1 MTDFN
6 RYALLLA
13 ALGQFLAPALPS
25 LGFGESIGA
34 RAVADG
40 IPPELP
46 IGIFFAIW
54 SVIFLG
60 FFAMALLHLQK
71 PDHATRQVAAPLAL
85 AGFGNVIW
93 MISAQSIG
101 SVWLDFLLLLPIG
114 FFAWEAAYRLDQ
126 TQTYDGSLRSVLY
139 GVTVGML
146 AGWLT
151 VAVSISVPDVGRW
164 LLGRGPS
171 DAVWQSLWMTLVPAV
186 ILATVFANHVSRSGW
201 YFVALG
207 WGLLG
212 IVVNN
217 WTRLE
222 THALAI
228 AAAIVGVYILF
239 RRIRFGASG
248 SYPAKP

>member
-1 MTDFN
+1 MTGLN
-6 RYALLLA
+6 RFMLLFA
-13 ALGQFLAPALPS
+13 ALAQFSAPLLP
-25 LGFGESIGA
+25 LMGAGETIGA
-34 RAVADG
+34 RAVAEG

-46 IGIFFAIW
+46 TGVFFSIW
-54 SVIFLG
+54 SVIFIGYLV
-60 FFAMALLHLQK
+60 MAILHVRA
-71 PDHATRQVAAPLAL
+71 PDHVTRQLVGPLTL
-85 AGFGNVIW
+85 AGLGNAIW
-93 MISAQSIG
+93 MVSAQSIG
-101 SVWLDFLLLLPIG
+101 LIWLDFLLLLPIG
-114 FFAWEAAYRLDQ
+114 FFAWEAAYRLDR
-126 TQTYDGSLRSVLY
+126 TETYNGTLRSILY
-139 GVTVGML
+139 GVTTGLL

-164 LLGRGPS
+164 LLDRGPS

-186 ILATVFANHVSRSGW
+186 VLATVFANHVSRNGW

-217 WTRLE
+217 WARLG

-228 AAAIVGVYILF
+228 AAAIVGAYILF

>member
-1 MTDFN
+1 MTAFSKF
-6 RYALLLA
+6 LLLMA
-13 ALGQFLAPALPS
+13 AFGQVLAPVLPL
-25 LGFGESIGA
+25 LGIGQTIGS

-46 IGIFFAIW
+46 TGVFFSIW

-60 FFAMALLHLQK
+60 YLILAIIHLRA
-71 PDHATRQVAAPLAL
+71 PDHASRQIAGPLAM
-85 AGFGNVIW
+85 AGLGNVLW
-93 MISAQSIG
+93 MVSAQTIG

-114 FFAWEAAYRLDQ
+114 FFAWEAAYRLDR
-126 TQTYDGSLRSVLY
+126 TETYDGTGRSILY
-139 GVTVGML
+139 GATVGLL

-151 VAVSISVPDVGRW
+151 VAVSISVPDVGRL

-171 DAVWQSLWMTLVPAV
+171 DAVWQSLWMTLVPAT
-186 ILATVFANHVSRSGW
+186 ILASVFANYVSRNGW
-201 YFVALG
+201 YFVAVA

-212 IVVNN
+212 IVINN
-217 WTRLE
+217 WGRLG

-228 AAAIVGVYILF
+228 AAALISGYILF

>member
-1 MTDFN
+1 MTHMN
-6 RYALLLA
+6 RFLLVSA
-13 ALGQFLAPALPS
+13 ALAQFLAPLLPV
-25 LGFGESIGA
+25 LGMGETIGD
-34 RAVADG
+34 RAIETG

-46 IGIFFAIW
+46 TGIFFSIW
-54 SVIFLG
+54 SVIFVG
-60 FFAMALLHLQK
+60 FLLIGILHLRA
-71 PDHATRQVAAPLAL
+71 PDHATQQVSGPLAL
-85 AGFGNVIW
+85 AGFGNVLW

-114 FFAWEAAYRLDQ
+114 FFAWEAAYRLDK
-126 TQTYDGSLRSVLY
+126 TETYDGSLRSILY
-139 GVTVGML
+139 GVTIGML

-171 DAVWQSLWMTLVPAV
+171 DGVWQSLWMALVPAT
-186 ILATVFANHVSRSGW
+186 ILATVFANYVSRNGW
-201 YFVALG
+201 YFVALA

-217 WTRLE
+217 WTRLG

-228 AAAIVGVYILF
+228 ATAVLGIYILF
-239 RRIRFGASG
+239 RRVRFGASG

>member
-1 MTDFN
+1 MTN
-6 RYALLLA
+6 KTLLLLA
-13 ALGQFLAPALPS
+13 AVGQFFAPLLPLA
-25 LGFGESIGA
+25 GIGETIGA

-46 IGIFFAIW
+46 TGIFFSIW
-54 SVIFLG
+54 SVIFIGYLG
-60 FFAMALLHLQK
+60 IAILHLRR
-71 PDHATRQVAAPLAL
+71 PDNGSRVVAGPLAL
-85 AGFGNVIW
+85 AGLGNIIW
-93 MISAQSIG
+93 MVSAQSFG

-114 FFAWEAAYRLDQ
+114 FFAWEAAYRLDR
-126 TQTYDGSLRSVLY
+126 TGTYDGTGRSVLY

-151 VAVSISVPDVGRW
+151 VAVSISVPDVGRA
-164 LLGRGPS
+164 LLGRAAS
-171 DAVWQSLWMTLVPAV
+171 DAVWQSLWMALVPAT
-186 ILATVFANHVSRSGW
+186 ILATVFANYVSRNGW

-207 WGLLG
+207 WGMLG

-217 WTRLE
+217 WWRLE

-228 AAAIVGVYILF
+228 AAALIGAYILF
-239 RRIRFGASG
+239 RRVRFGARG

>member
-1 MTDFN
+1 MS
-6 RYALLLA
+6 AHAKLGLLIV
-13 ALGQFLAPALPS
+13 ALGQFLVPLLP
-25 LGFGESIGA
+25 LAGIGDSIGA

-46 IGIFFAIW
+46 TGIFFSIW
-54 SVIFLG
+54 SLIFIG
-60 FFAMALLHLQK
+60 FLAVALLNFRAPSHVGN
-71 PDHATRQVAAPLAL
+71 RVSAPLAL
-85 AGFGNVIW
+85 AGLGNIVW

-126 TQTYDGSLRSVLY
+126 TGAYDGTGRSLLF
-139 GVTVGML
+139 GMTIGLL

-151 VAVSISVPDVGRW
+151 VAVSISVPDVGRA

-171 DAVWQSLWMTLVPAV
+171 DAVWHSLWMALIPATG
-186 ILATVFANHVSRSGW
+186 LAFVFANYVSRNFW
-201 YFVALG
+201 YFIALG

-217 WTRLE
+217 WSRLG

-228 AAAIVGVYILF
+228 AAAIVGLYILF
-239 RRIRFGASG
+239 RRIRFGARG

>member
-1 MTDFN
+1 MTAMN
-6 RYALLLA
+6 RFLLLIA
-13 ALGQFLAPALPS
+13 ALGQFAAPLLPLA
-25 LGFGESIGA
+25 GYGERIGA
-34 RAVADG
+34 RAVEGG

-46 IGIFFAIW
+46 TGIFFSIW
-54 SVIFLG
+54 SVIFVGYL
-60 FFAMALLHLQK
+60 AIALLHLRA
-71 PDHATRQVAAPLAL
+71 PDHVTRQVSGPLAL
-85 AGFGNVIW
+85 AGLGNVVW
-93 MISAQSIG
+93 MVSAQSIG
-101 SVWLDFLLLLPIG
+101 SIWLDFLLLLPIG
-114 FFAWEAAYRLDQ
+114 FFAWEAAYRLDR
-126 TQTYDGSLRSVLY
+126 TVAYNGTARSLLF
-139 GVTVGML
+139 GVTTGLL

-164 LLGRGPS
+164 LLGRGAS
-171 DAVWQSLWMTLVPAV
+171 DAVWHSLWMALIPATG
-186 ILATVFANHVSRSGW
+186 LATVFANYVSRNGW

-217 WTRLE
+217 WARLG

-228 AAAIVGVYILF
+228 TAAIVGVYILF

>member
-1 MTDFN
+1 MTATN
-6 RYALLLA
+6 RSFLLLA
-13 ALGQFLAPALPS
+13 ALLQFIVPLLPLVG
-25 LGFGESIGA
+25 LGETIGA

-46 IGIFFAIW
+46 TGVFFSIW
-54 SVIFLG
+54 SLIFIG
-60 FFAMALLHLQK
+60 FLLMGILHLRA
-71 PDHATRQVAAPLAL
+71 PDHASRQLAGPLAL
-85 AGFGNVIW
+85 AGFGNVAW

-101 SVWLDFLLLLPIG
+101 SIWLDFLLLLPIG
-114 FFAWEAAYRLDQ
+114 FFAWEAAYRLDR
-126 TQTYDGSLRSVLY
+126 TQGFDGSGRSILY
-139 GVTVGML
+139 GMTAGLL

-164 LLGRGPS
+164 LLGRGPT
-171 DAVWQSLWMTLVPAV
+171 DAVWQSIWMTLVPATV
-186 ILATVFANHVSRSGW
+186 LATVFANYVSRSGW

-217 WTRLE
+217 WTRLG

-228 AAAIVGVYILF
+228 AAAIVGAYILF
-239 RRIRFGASG
+239 RRIRFGARG
-248 SYPAKP
+248 SYPAKL

>member
-1 MTDFN
+1 MTHMN
-6 RYALLLA
+6 RFLLVSA
-13 ALGQFLAPALPS
+13 ALAQFLAPLLPV
-25 LGFGESIGA
+25 LGVGETIGN
-34 RAVADG
+34 RAIEGG

-46 IGIFFAIW
+46 TGIFFSIW
-54 SVIFLG
+54 SVIFVG
-60 FFAMALLHLQK
+60 FLLIAILHIRA
-71 PDHATRQVAAPLAL
+71 PDHVTRQVSGPLAF
-85 AGFGNVIW
+85 AGFGNVLW

-114 FFAWEAAYRLDQ
+114 FFAWEAAYRLDK
-126 TQTYDGSLRSVLY
+126 TGTYDGSLRSILY
-139 GVTVGML
+139 GVTIGML

-171 DAVWQSLWMTLVPAV
+171 DGVWQSLWMALVPAT
-186 ILATVFANHVSRSGW
+186 ILATVFANYVSRNGW
-201 YFVALG
+201 YFVALA

-217 WTRLE
+217 WTRLG

-228 AAAIVGVYILF
+228 ATAVLGAYILF
-239 RRIRFGASG
+239 RRVRFGASG

>member
-1 MTDFN
+1 MTHMN
-6 RYALLLA
+6 RFLLVSA
-13 ALGQFLAPALPS
+13 ALAQFLAPLLPV
-25 LGFGESIGA
+25 LGMGETIGS
-34 RAVADG
+34 RAIEVG

-46 IGIFFAIW
+46 TGIFFSIW
-54 SVIFLG
+54 SVIFVG
-60 FFAMALLHLQK
+60 FLLIGILHLRA
-71 PDHATRQVAAPLAL
+71 PDHATRQVSGPLAL
-85 AGFGNVIW
+85 AGFGNVLW

-114 FFAWEAAYRLDQ
+114 FFAWEAAYRLDK
-126 TQTYDGSLRSVLY
+126 TETYDGSMRSILY
-139 GVTVGML
+139 GVTIGML

-171 DAVWQSLWMTLVPAV
+171 DGVWQSLWMALVPAT
-186 ILATVFANHVSRSGW
+186 ILATVFANYVSRNGW
-201 YFVALG
+201 YFVALA

-217 WTRLE
+217 WTRLG

-228 AAAIVGVYILF
+228 ATAVLGIYILF
-239 RRIRFGASG
+239 RRVRFGASG

>member
-1 MTDFN
+1 MKRFF
-6 RYALLLA
+6 LLLA
-13 ALGQFLAPALPS
+13 ALGQFLAPLLP
-25 LGFGESIGA
+25 LAGFGETIGA
-34 RAVADG
+34 RAVAGG

-46 IGIFFAIW
+46 TGIFFSIW
-54 SVIFLG
+54 SVIFFGYL
-60 FFAMALLHLQK
+60 AMAILHIRA
-71 PDHATRQVAAPLAL
+71 PDHVTERVAGPLAM
-85 AGFGNVIW
+85 AGFGNVLW
-93 MISAQSIG
+93 MICAQSFG

-126 TQTYDGSLRSVLY
+126 TETYDGTLRSILY
-139 GVTVGML
+139 GITVGML

-164 LLGRGPS
+164 LLGRGPT
-171 DAVWQSLWMTLVPAV
+171 DGVWQSLWMALVPATV
-186 ILATVFANHVSRSGW
+186 LAIIFANYVSRSGW

-207 WGLLG
+207 WGVLG

-217 WTRLE
+217 WSRLG

-228 AAAIVGVYILF
+228 AAAIVGAYILF
-239 RRIRFGASG
+239 RRIRFGARG

>member
-1 MTDFN
+1 MTHMN
-6 RYALLLA
+6 RFLLVSA
-13 ALGQFLAPALPS
+13 ALAQFLAPLLPV
-25 LGFGESIGA
+25 FGMGETIGN
-34 RAVADG
+34 RAIEAG

-46 IGIFFAIW
+46 TGIFFTIW
-54 SVIFLG
+54 SVIFVG
-60 FFAMALLHLQK
+60 FLLIGILHVRA
-71 PDHATRQVAAPLAL
+71 PDHATRQVSGPLAM
-85 AGFGNVIW
+85 AGFGNVLW

-114 FFAWEAAYRLDQ
+114 FFAWEAAYRLDK
-126 TQTYDGSLRSVLY
+126 TETYDGSLRSILY
-139 GVTVGML
+139 GVTIGML

-171 DAVWQSLWMTLVPAV
+171 DGVWQSLWMALVPAT
-186 ILATVFANHVSRSGW
+186 ILATVFANYVSRNGW
-201 YFVALG
+201 YFVALA

-217 WTRLE
+217 WTRLG

-228 AAAIVGVYILF
+228 ATAVLGIYILF
-239 RRIRFGASG
+239 RRVRFGASG

>member
-1 MTDFN
+1 MTDLN
-6 RYALLLA
+6 RFLLLLA
-13 ALGQFLAPALPS
+13 ALGQFAAPVLP
-25 LGFGESIGA
+25 LIGFGETIGA

-46 IGIFFAIW
+46 TGIFFSIW
-54 SVIFLG
+54 SVIFIG
-60 FFAMALLHLQK
+60 FLVMAVTHLRA
-71 PDHATRQVAAPLAL
+71 PDHATKQVAGPLAL
-85 AGFGNVIW
+85 AGLGNVVW

-114 FFAWEAAYRLDQ
+114 FFAWEAAYRLDR
-126 TQTYDGSLRSVLY
+126 TETFNGTARSLLY
-139 GVTVGML
+139 GTTIGLL

-151 VAVSISVPDVGRW
+151 VAVSISVPDFGRS

-171 DAVWQSLWMTLVPAV
+171 DAVWQSLWMTLVPAT
-186 ILATVFANHVSRSGW
+186 I
-201 YFVALG
+201 LG

-212 IVVNN
+212 VVVNN
-217 WTRLE
+217 WTRLG

-228 AAAIVGVYILF
+228 AAAIVGAYILF
-239 RRIRFGASG
+239 RRIRFGARG

>member
-1 MTDFN
+1 MTHMN
-6 RYALLLA
+6 RFLLVSA
-13 ALGQFLAPALPS
+13 ALAQFLAPLLPV
-25 LGFGESIGA
+25 LGIGETIGSRAIGA
-34 RAVADG
+34 G

-46 IGIFFAIW
+46 TGIFFSIW
-54 SVIFLG
+54 SVIFVG
-60 FFAMALLHLQK
+60 FLLIGILHLRA
-71 PDHATRQVAAPLAL
+71 PDHATRQVAGPLAL
-85 AGFGNVIW
+85 AGFGNVLW

-114 FFAWEAAYRLDQ
+114 FFAWEAAYRLDK
-126 TQTYDGSLRSVLY
+126 TETYDGSLRSILY
-139 GVTVGML
+139 GVTIGML

-171 DAVWQSLWMTLVPAV
+171 DGVWQSLWMALVPAT
-186 ILATVFANHVSRSGW
+186 ILATVFANYVSRNGW
-201 YFVALG
+201 YFVALA

-217 WTRLE
+217 WTRLG

-228 AAAIVGVYILF
+228 ATAVLGAYILF
-239 RRIRFGASG
+239 RRVRFGASG

>member
-1 MTDFN
+1 MTATTRSF
-6 RYALLLA
+6 LLLA
-13 ALGQFLAPALPS
+13 AVLQFLAPLLP
-25 LGFGESIGA
+25 LAGIGETIGA
-34 RAVADG
+34 RAVSEG

-46 IGIFFAIW
+46 TGVFFSIWSLIFIGYVLMGIFYLRAPDN
-54 SVIFLG
+54 
-60 FFAMALLHLQK
+60 ALH
-71 PDHATRQVAAPLAL
+71 QVAGPLAL
-85 AGFGNVIW
+85 AGFGNVLW
-93 MISAQSIG
+93 MISAQSLG
-101 SVWLDFLLLLPIG
+101 LVWLDFLLLLPIG

-126 TQTYDGSLRSVLY
+126 TQGYDGSGRSILY
-139 GVTVGML
+139 GMTVGLL

-164 LLGRGPS
+164 LLGREAS
-171 DAVWQSLWMTLVPAV
+171 DAVWQSLWMALVPATV
-186 ILATVFANHVSRSGW
+186 LATVFANHVSRSGW

-217 WTRLE
+217 WMRLE

-228 AAAIVGVYILF
+228 AAAIVGAYILF
-239 RRIRFGASG
+239 RRMRFGARG